1 MERIDGKFTAA
12 GFVYI
17 KFTDAKTME
26 HFINSHE
33 NITEEDVKLG
43 VQYQAILMKIIRRPA
58 NNEIW
63 LYEFVIAINGK
74 AVVTRI
80 DKDAIAKGLIY
91 VDCNSVVDLEKYFDL
106 RRIYLLSTSRELVE
120 LSEAMTKFI
129 SSAQTAAAK
138 LQHAINDKLVYLF
151 DINSEEDE
159 ENVDD

>member
-1 MERIDGKFTAA
+1 MERIDEKLFAPN
-12 GFVYI
+12 GFVSI

-43 VQYQAILMKIIRRPA
+43 VLYPAILMKTIRRPA

-91 VDCNSVVDLEKYFDL
+91 VDCNSVVDLEKFFDL

-120 LSEAMTKFI
+120 LSNAITNFI

-138 LQHAINDKLVYLF
+138 LQHAINDKLFCLF
-151 DINSEEDE
+151 DINSEEE
-159 ENVDD
+159 ENSDD